1 MTKRKQA
8 TKYATKIYNIE
19 YSEYVCSN
27 CKEWGAKTKKTCDK
41 CGMDFDPKQ
50 NLAKDDQIAI
60 KIWNNEDSLY
70 VCSNCGK
77 HVGVVHD
84 SCPLCHSV
92 FSDNPNLLV
101 CPSCNYVQKNL
112 KAEYCR
118 KCGKSIFTYKSIE
131 VKQCPDCKTEF
142 DEEDEFCDKD
152 GKKLS
157 INTIEVPDDKNPNF
171 KLTQGSAQSKTGKKT
186 IPTKDNKEEPIQP
199 TELPM
204 NWYKFITY
212 GLCPIAVIAS
222 LLWIAILYDRYSYND
237 YFNLAVGGMLV
248 NSVLSVILAISLHQ
262 KTTWSWKFL
271 IGLYAFNGL
280 FGRIELLD
288 EWGSMSYFIFV
299 IFVNALTTL
308 PNYIYFNKRRHL
320 FVNKFE
326 F

>member
-1 MTKRKQA
+1 MNEIARK
-8 TKYATKIYNIE
+8 IFN
-19 YSEYVCSN
+19 N
-27 CKEWGAKTKKTCDK
+27 
-41 CGMDFDPKQ
+41 
-50 NLAKDDQIAI
+50 KDY
-60 KIWNNEDSLY
+60 LY
-70 VCSNCGK
+70 VCSNCEK

-84 SCPLCHSV
+84 SCPHCHSV

-101 CPSCNYVQKNL
+101 CPSCSYVQKNS

-118 KCGKSIFTYKSIE
+118 KCGKSIFTYKTIE

-171 KLTQGSAQSKTGKKT
+171 KITQGSEK
-186 IPTKDNKEEPIQP
+186 
-199 TELPM
+199 LPM
-204 NWYKFITY
+204 NWYNFFTY

-222 LLWIAILYDRYSYND
+222 LLWIGILYDRYPYND
-237 YFNLAVGGMLV
+237 YFNLAVGAMLV
-248 NSVLSVILAISLHQ
+248 NSVLSIILAISLHQ
-262 KTTWSWKFL
+262 KTTWSWKLL
-271 IGLYAFNGL
+271 IGLYVFNGL

-288 EWGSMSYFIFV
+288 DWGSMFYFIFV
-299 IFVNALTTL
+299 IIVNALTTL